1 MYYELDGK
9 KYDVTK
15 LSSEAQALFG
25 LLVASKEEAVKLQ
38 KLLTV
43 HTESYTSFATK
54 LNELLNDEALVTE
67 QSDTGQIIT
76 LILDEFNYG
85 VY

>member
-1 MYYELDGK
+1 MLYYESDGK

-25 LLVASKEEAVKLQ
+25 LLVSSKEEAVKLQ

-43 HTESYTSFATK
+43 HTEAYNSFAIK
-54 LNELLNDEALVTE
+54 LNELLIDDALVTE
-67 QSDTGQIIT
+67 QSDT
-76 LILDEFNYG
+76 
-85 VY
+85 

>member
-1 MYYELDGK
+1 MYYELDNK

-43 HTESYTSFATK
+43 HTEAYTSFATK
-54 LNELLNDEALVTE
+54 LNELLIDEALVTE
-67 QSDTGQIIT
+67 QSDT
-76 LILDEFNYG
+76 
-85 VY
+85 